1 MEVND
6 MRPFS
11 LRVLSVLLLAMA
23 LGASCSKKGTGPA
36 AEVPKDGVSGVPAP
50 AERATDMSPV
60 DLPLSGAVKEVKA
73 KVLDKESDDKTKG
86 LLRLKV
92 LALDGPVDVSE
103 NTRLELW
110 KPGSDVEEQK
120 PEMSGWAS
128 REEVVPPGIWD
139 IRLHYEEG
147 SICQSEGWIRNVTL
161 TAGKLWKAEVV
172 LAAPMQYVRIFGTL
186 KGDDVA
192 DNMHVEVFKA
202 GTDQE
207 EFQPIASFWSTQKQ
221 AIAAGNY
228 DLRLT
233 FDKDNVKAKAA
244 LKSFAVS
251 GDHGILK
258 KTIALEKQ

>member
-1 MEVND
+1 
-6 MRPFS
+6 MRPFT
-11 LRVLSVLLLAMA
+11 LRILSVLLLAMA
-23 LGASCSKKGTGPA
+23 LGVSCSKKQAGPA
-36 AEVPKDGVSGVPAP
+36 AEMPKDGVSGVPAP

-60 DLPLSGAVKEVKA
+60 DLPLAGAVKEVKA

-103 NTRLELW
+103 NTKWELW
-110 KPGSDVEEQK
+110 KPASDPEEQK
-120 PEMSGWAS
+120 PEMSAWANS
-128 REEVVPPGIWD
+128 EQAVPAGTWD

-147 SICQSEGWIRNVTL
+147 AICKSEGWIRNVTF
-161 TAGKLWKAEVV
+161 TAGKLWKAEAV

-192 DNMHVEVFKA
+192 DNMHVDVFKA

-207 EFQPIASFWSTQKQ
+207 EFRPLTSFWSTQKE
-221 AIAAGNY
+221 AIAAGSY
-228 DLRLT
+228 DLRLSY
-233 FDKDNVKAKAA
+233 DKDNVKAKAA
-244 LKSFAVS
+244 LKGFTVG